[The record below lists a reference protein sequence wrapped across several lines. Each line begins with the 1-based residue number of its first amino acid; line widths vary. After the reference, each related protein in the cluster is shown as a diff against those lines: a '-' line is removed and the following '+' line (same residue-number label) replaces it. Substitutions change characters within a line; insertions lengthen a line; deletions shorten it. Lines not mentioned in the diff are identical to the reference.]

1 MSRTTLRAKASEYS
15 QAHFKR
21 LTHTRDRMIAEKA
34 FLDGL
39 RAFKEVLDAEA
50 ERLTDAIERGVRSEF
65 EKGQMDGILWLRD
78 ASELELGFER

>member
-1 MSRTTLRAKASEYS
+1 MKTTLRAKASEYS
-15 QAHFKR
+15 QTHFKR

-65 EKGQMDGILWLRD
+65 EKGQIDGILWLRD

>member
-1 MSRTTLRAKASEYS
+1 MKTTLRAKASEYS

-65 EKGQMDGILWLRD
+65 ERGQIDGILWLRD